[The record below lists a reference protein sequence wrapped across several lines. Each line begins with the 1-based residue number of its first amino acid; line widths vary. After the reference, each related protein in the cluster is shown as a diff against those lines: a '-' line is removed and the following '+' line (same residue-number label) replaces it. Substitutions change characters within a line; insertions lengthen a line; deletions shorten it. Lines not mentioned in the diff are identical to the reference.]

1 MLACVASATAGA
13 YGHRRDSGRAT
24 RWPRLAG
31 LPTSQHPMPARVTRE
46 MARGAAMLRL
56 AVKLAGNP
64 AASSDADNYALGEA
78 SFSARNLVDAQLY
91 GFAFDYMCRV

>member
-1 MLACVASATAGA
+1 
-13 YGHRRDSGRAT
+13 
-24 RWPRLAG
+24 
-31 LPTSQHPMPARVTRE
+31 
-46 MARGAAMLRL
+46 MLRL